1 MLGNRVQLTH
11 QETKSGTQMPF
22 IPSGQAAITTIRVTA
37 RVPRLLGRPWSV
49 SPKLAPIDRC
59 GKNGTHRCL
68 ADRGGRGHNTT
79 YRPMSEEPRN
89 FPFGGTV
96 IATAKVASSAGNGP
110 LTAVRELTGSLP
122 RVGSATTTPN
132 TPVRQPSFVEM
143 AASFTAS
150 LAKFASSGFKT
161 VDRES
166 FRLRVEQASR
176 TDPTG
181 DGIGRICGSWE
192 AGTQRSV
199 PECVR

>member
-68 ADRGGRGHNTT
+68 ARPRRTRTQHDLSTDVGRTTQLPVRWHRDRHGQSGLIGRQ
-79 YRPMSEEPRN
+79 RPFDR
-89 FPFGGTV
+89 
-96 IATAKVASSAGNGP
+96 
-110 LTAVRELTGSLP
+110 RELTGSLP